1 MGLIGIFF
9 VIKILCSLIY
19 YFIKCCRDTVD
30 RVVAHMTSQGI
41 KIAEGVQPRS
51 ITKTAAGKLRV
62 EFTDGRPAEEF
73 DTVLAAIGKMYKFLI
88 S

>member
-1 MGLIGIFF
+1 
-9 VIKILCSLIY
+9 
-19 YFIKCCRDTVD
+19 
-30 RVVAHMTSQGI
+30 MTSQGI

-73 DTVLAAIGKMYKFLI
+73 DTVLAAIGET
-88 S
+88 